1 MDVGAGEFTDV
12 EEVTSSSSSTPF
24 LCVIG
29 KKISS
34 YDQGRWSAVRGFCVV
49 NL

>member
-1 MDVGAGEFTDV
+1 MDVGAGEFTGV
-12 EEVTSSSSSTPF
+12 EVTSSSSTPF

>member
-1 MDVGAGEFTDV
+1 MDVGAGEFTGV
-12 EEVTSSSSSTPF
+12 EEVTSSSSAPF